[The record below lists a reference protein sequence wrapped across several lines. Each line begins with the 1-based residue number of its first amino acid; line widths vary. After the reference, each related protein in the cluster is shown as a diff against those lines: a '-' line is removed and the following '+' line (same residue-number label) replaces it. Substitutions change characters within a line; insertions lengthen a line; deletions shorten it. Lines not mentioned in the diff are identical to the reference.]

1 MVDRYSLTISPAALA
16 ERFSVEPSDHYK
28 PRFNAAP
35 TQLLPVI
42 TSSGSSG
49 ISWFYWGRP
58 PHFAKSKNLAEK
70 IINLSVETLLERP
83 VLKKMLMQNRCI
95 IPADGFYTWKKVG
108 KKTAI
113 PHRVTESGHKP
124 FSFAGLWEEF
134 EDEDGSMVHTFT
146 MLTIRSNE
154 LILPFHE
161 KMPVLFDKVQETIW
175 LNPASTEIELTN
187 ILKVYAANK
196 LGIYTVSSLINNPE
210 KDHPSLI
217 LPAPSG
223 DQHGNLTLFD

>member
-1 MVDRYSLTISPAALA
+1 MVDRYSLTSSATLLA
-16 ERFSVEPSDHYK
+16 ERFSVEIPDHYK

-35 TQLLPVI
+35 THLLPVI

-58 PHFAKSKNLAEK
+58 PHFAKNKNLAEK
-70 IINLSVETLLERP
+70 IINLPAETLRERP

-95 IPADGFYTWKKVG
+95 IPADGFYVWKKVG
-108 KKTAI
+108 KKTSI
-113 PHRVTESGHKP
+113 PHRVTEVAQKP

-134 EDEDGSMVHTFT
+134 EDEDGSMVHAFT
-146 MLTIRSNE
+146 IITVSSNE
-154 LILPFHE
+154 LILPLNE
-161 KMPVLFDKVQETIW
+161 RMPAIFDNVQERIW
-175 LNPASTEIELTN
+175 LNPHSSEIELTT
-187 ILKVYAANK
+187 ILKAYPSNK
-196 LGIYTVSSLINNPE
+196 MGIYTVSSLINNPA

-217 LPAPSG
+217 LPAPAG

>member
-1 MVDRYSLTISPAALA
+1 MVDRYSLTTPATLLA
-16 ERFSVEPSDHYK
+16 ERFSVEVADHYK
-28 PRFNAAP
+28 PRYNAAP

-70 IINLSVETLLERP
+70 IINLSAETLLERP
-83 VLKKMLMQNRCI
+83 VLKKMLIQNRCI
-95 IPADGFYTWKKVG
+95 IPADGFYVWKKVG

-113 PHRVTESGHKP
+113 PHRVTEASQKP

-134 EDEDGSMVHTFT
+134 EDEDGSMVHAFTFI
-146 MLTIRSNE
+146 TIQSNE
-154 LILPFHE
+154 LIHAFNE
-161 KMPVLFDKVQETIW
+161 RMPVIFDKVQEEIW
-175 LNPASTEIELTN
+175 LNPHSSETELTN
-187 ILKVYAANK
+187 ILKAYPSNK
-196 LGIYTVSSLINNPE
+196 MGIYTVSSLINNPA

-217 LPAPSG
+217 LPAPAS

>member
-1 MVDRYSLTISPAALA
+1 MVDRYSLTSSSALLA
-16 ERFSVEPSDHYK
+16 ERFSVEVADHYK
-28 PRFNAAP
+28 PKYNAAP

-58 PHFAKSKNLAEK
+58 PHFARNKNLAEK
-70 IINLSVETLLERP
+70 IINQPSETLFERP
-83 VLKKMLMQNRCI
+83 ALKKMLMQNRCI
-95 IPADGFYTWKKVG
+95 IPADGFYIWKKLG
-108 KKTAI
+108 KKTAV
-113 PHRVTESGHKP
+113 PHRVTESSQKP

-134 EDEDGSMVHTFT
+134 EDEDGSMVHAFNIITVN
-146 MLTIRSNE
+146 SNE
-154 LILPFHE
+154 LISPISEH
-161 KMPVLFDKVQETIW
+161 MPVIFDKAEERIW
-175 LNPASTEIELTN
+175 LNAGSTDIELKN
-187 ILKVYAANK
+187 VLKAYPANK

-217 LPAPSG
+217 LPAPAS

>member
-1 MVDRYSLTISPAALA
+1 MVDRYSLTTPAALLT
-16 ERFSVEPSDHYK
+16 ERFSVELSDHYK
-28 PRFNAAP
+28 PRYNAAP

-70 IINLSVETLLERP
+70 IINLSAETLLERP

-95 IPADGFYTWKKVG
+95 IPADGFYVWKKVG

-113 PHRVTESGHKP
+113 PHRVTEASQKP

-134 EDEDGSMVHTFT
+134 EDEDGSMVHAFT
-146 MLTIRSNE
+146 IVTIKSND
-154 LILPFHE
+154 LILTLNE
-161 KMPVLFDKVQETIW
+161 RMPVIFDKVQEEIW
-175 LNPASTEIELTN
+175 LNPHSSEIELAN
-187 ILKVYAANK
+187 ILTAYPSNK
-196 LGIYTVSSLINNPE
+196 MGIYTVSSLINNPA

-217 LPAPSG
+217 LPAPAS